1 MPILIESCAA
11 ALAALLVMAGT
22 IKIVR
27 PASGALALRRTF
39 RLEPLRD
46 HHLAHLVRGI
56 GGFEVATGTASVASS
71 GATLRMTATATA
83 ALFTA
88 FVAIT
93 AQARTRGVRCGCWG
107 SLSSG
112 PAGLGEVRRRL
123 VLATLAVGVATG
135 RWVPSVGT
143 PQSPWPLIASMLVP
157 VACGAGLLIA
167 CDRLGWIPRWL
178 RVAAAFGPEVRNR
191 RTRVGG
197 AARRR
202 LLNRLR
208 ADATVLAVIATMEP
222 TGPFFWRRA
231 DVTGP
236 ATGTK
241 SIGLLV
247 SVPGKSAKLRVVA
260 VGSAASSVIGDTDDR
275 LLFGSDG
282 VVVERRKYAYRA
294 R

>member
-1 MPILIESCAA
+1 MPILIEQCAA

-22 IKIVR
+22 VKIVR

-39 RLEPLRD
+39 RLESLRD
-46 HHLAHLVRGI
+46 HHLAHLARGI

-71 GATLRMTATATA
+71 GAALRTAATVTA

-93 AQARTRGVRCGCWG
+93 ARARRRGVRCGCWG

-112 PAGLGEVRRRL
+112 PAGMGEVRRRL
-123 VLATLAVGVATG
+123 VLASLALGVATG
-135 RWVPSVGT
+135 RWAGT
-143 PQSPWPLIASMLVP
+143 PHPLGLLVTSVLVP

-167 CDRLGWIPRWL
+167 YDRLGRIPRWL

-191 RTRVGG
+191 RKRVGG
-197 AARRR
+197 SARRR
-202 LLNRLR
+202 LLNELR
-208 ADATVLAVIATMEP
+208 ADATVLAVIATMESA
-222 TGPFFWRRA
+222 GPFFWHRA
-231 DVTGP
+231 DVTRP
-236 ATGTK
+236 ATGTE

-260 VGSAASSVIGDTDDR
+260 VGSAAASVIGDTDDR

-282 VVVERRKYAYRA
+282 VVVERRKYAHRA
-294 R
+294 Q